1 MELEPVEQKNSEAIW
16 IIGNTVLMDGVE
28 ACLKELKLNDLV
40 RWNAIHTDID
50 PYLRTHRPKLIIYEL
65 DTPGS
70 YILLD
75 LLKEQPGIHLLGID
89 LECNQV
95 LVMNSFQ
102 RQTRTMT
109 DLYQI
114 VTEVSAIGSNPGR
127 RQAIG

>member
-1 MELEPVEQKNSEAIW
+1 MEYEPRTQEASSSIW
-16 IIGNTVLMDGVE
+16 IIGNSVLMDGVE
-28 ACLKELKLNDLV
+28 ACLKELRLKNLV
-40 RWNAIHTDID
+40 RWNTINTDLD
-50 PYLRTHRPKLIIYEL
+50 AYLKRRRPNVIIFEL

-89 LECNQV
+89 LGCNQV

-102 RQTRTMT
+102 RHTRTMT

-114 VTEVSAIGSNPGR
+114 VTEFSTRVE
-127 RQAIG
+127 